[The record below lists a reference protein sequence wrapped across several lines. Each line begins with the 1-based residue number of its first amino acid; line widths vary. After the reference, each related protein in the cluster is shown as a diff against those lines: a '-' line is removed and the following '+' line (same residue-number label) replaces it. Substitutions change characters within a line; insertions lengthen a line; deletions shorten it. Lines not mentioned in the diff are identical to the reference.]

1 MRRSFPPCSRG
12 GFSPFAVRVAA
23 VRAAFVAAGVAA
35 CVAVPALPV
44 AAQAPAALSD
54 SAYAA
59 LVARISEPAG
69 FFPSDNLITN
79 EDSYLH
85 PVSTL
90 RRLGVSGGAYLGVA
104 PDQNFSYI
112 VAVRPKIAFILDI
125 RRDNLDEL
133 QLFKAIFALS
143 RNRLEFLCLLFGQ
156 RSPADTTGWGARSL
170 NELLDYVDRTP
181 GDSATRSG
189 AESRVLAR
197 TRNAGLALSA
207 QDLAVVSKIHR
218 AFIAERLDLRWSN
231 ASFYGGGGTGGS
243 RPDLRAL
250 LLERDRSGAQAN
262 YLAREADFQFLKS
275 LEERN
280 LVIPV
285 TGDFGGLHALPEIA
299 HYLTEIR
306 ERVSMFYTSNV
317 EQYLWR
323 DGSFFQFA
331 RTVSAL
337 PRTERSVLVRS
348 YFLNGRYG
356 GVHPQWVQGYRSVQ
370 LVQMMDRFAAI
381 TAAGGF
387 RDYGDMVM
395 RELVAP

>member
-1 MRRSFPPCSRG
+1 MRRFSRH
-12 GFSPFAVRVAA
+12 SSRRSSRFAFRLTTAHTS
-23 VRAAFVAAGVAA
+23 FVAACIAFS
-35 CVAVPALPV
+35 ALP
-44 AAQAPAALSD
+44 ATAQAPASLSD

-69 FFPSDNLITN
+69 YFPSDNLITN
-79 EDSYLH
+79 EDSYLQ
-85 PVSTL
+85 PISTL
-90 RRLGVSGGAYLGVA
+90 KRLGVAGGAYLGVA

-112 VAVRPKIAFILDI
+112 AAVRPKIAFILDI

-143 RNRLEFLCLLFGQ
+143 RNRLEFLCLLFGE
-156 RSPADTTGWGARSL
+156 RAPADTTGWGAKSL
-170 NELLDYVDRTP
+170 NELLDYIDKTP
-181 GDSATRSG
+181 GDSLSRSS

-197 TRNAGLALSA
+197 ARNAGLVLSA
-207 QDLAVVSKIHR
+207 QDLGVVSKIHR

-231 ASFYGGGGTGGS
+231 ASYYGGGGTGGP
-243 RPDLRAL
+243 RPDLRLL

-275 LEERN
+275 MEERN

-285 TGDFGGLHALPEIA
+285 TGDFGGLHALLEITK
-299 HYLTEIR
+299 YLTEIR

-331 RTVSAL
+331 RSVSAL
-337 PRTERSVLVRS
+337 PRTDRSVFVRS
-348 YFLNGRYG
+348 YFQMGRNGIM
-356 GVHPQWVQGYRSVQ
+356 HPQLVPGYRSVQ
-370 LVQMMDRFAAI
+370 LVQLIDRFAAV

-387 RDYGDMVM
+387 QGYGDLVR
-395 RELVAP
+395 RELVEP